1 MPKVIVKYLSFFRE
15 MAGKE
20 KEEFSLPEEA
30 TVKTL
35 LDELTKKYGDSW
47 KELVDP
53 DKPPEE
59 GLLITVNSSLLKL
72 PADLEL
78 KLRDG
83 DQVIIGFP
91 PFGG

>member
-1 MPKVIVKYLSFFRE
+1 MPKVIVEYLSFFRE
-15 MAGKE
+15 MAGRE
-20 KEEFSLPEEA
+20 KEELSLPEGA

-35 LDELTKKYGDSW
+35 LDELARRYDGSW
-47 KELVDP
+47 KELASLN
-53 DKPPEE
+53 KLHEE
-59 GLLITVNSSLLKL
+59 ELLITVNSSLLKL

-83 DQVIIGFP
+83 DRVIIGFL